1 EKTSPVKKTQK
12 TLFSFLGLPT
22 PSTSRLDED
31 DIEKCE
37 TQTREQEPSSPDTPA
52 TPTTDKLNA
61 SLTSSTD
68 IDGSSSEKES
78 EEPTVGRRT
87 LRGRVKRK
95 IIISS
100 DEESEDVVSSPLQKE
115 APSRRKKTK
124 KNGDD
129 EYNGDTCN
137 EDSDDAAISDVVEES
152 DYDDKKSRSKNT
164 KKTVNKTNKTSG
176 NLNSAQNKLKAF
188 ASNSA
193 IRRGSSFSS
202 TIHMTNSEKK
212 KQRASDFKAKNEE
225 RYSWLQEVR
234 DADGNLEGSP
244 DYDSRTLFIPR
255 SAWDKFTPF
264 EKQFWEIKSKHWD
277 TRDADIG
284 HKEFD
289 LKLTDRVN
297 MRMVGV
303 PEMAFES
310 WAAQFIAKGHKV
322 AKVDQMETALGK
334 EMREKASNV
343 KEDRII
349 RRELT
354 SVFTAGTIVEGGLLT
369 NEMSTYCMSIKE
381 SCPTENAPPAFGICF
396 VDTATA
402 EFHLASFLD
411 DVDRTQFETLIMQTK
426 PKEIIY
432 EKGMLS
438 QLSKRI
444 LKDCTNRPIWTA
456 LKPESEFWDANTTR
470 SQIRMSRYFSNN
482 QNTSIAQNEVDNEGD
497 VTMIDNDEGN
507 KIETWPSAIQEA
519 LKDPLML
526 SALGGLLWYLRSL
539 KLDAEL
545 VSLQNFHIYDP
556 ICHNTSL
563 VLDGQTLANLEVF
576 ENSLDGST
584 QGTVFQ
590 LLNRCITPFGKR
602 TFKQWLCHPLRDIA
616 AINARLDAI
625 EELNTVPDFQDI
637 FLVNFSHFPDLERL
651 ISRIHAGTCKV
662 RDFLH
667 VLTSFE
673 KLTDTMEKLGGFAND
688 FKSIRLKQLFESFPD
703 LKPMLTHFN
712 KAFDHEKAYK
722 EGNLLPYPG
731 VESDY
736 DEIINRMAEVNKQL
750 DGHLEDSKK
759 LLKTSKIVYKDIGKE
774 LFQLEV
780 PNTIKVPDHWQKL
793 SRTQKVNR
801 YWNPTLQKLIRDF
814 QEAKETQSSVL
825 KSLQS
830 RFYQKF
836 DAHYRNWLLA
846 VKIVGEIDCLLSL
859 AKSSLALGEPR
870 CRPQFVSQEQSIL
883 EFEELRHPCFTA
895 GAAFDF
901 IPNDTFLGG
910 DQPNMILLTGPNMGG
925 KSTLL
930 RQNCVAI
937 IMAQLGCYV
946 PAKHCR
952 MTPFDRI
959 YTRIGA
965 NDNIL
970 AGQSTFMVEL
980 SETSKIIH
988 EATPRSMVILDE
1000 LGRGTSTFDGY
1011 AIAYSVLHYLATHIG
1026 CLGLFSTHYG
1036 MLTQEFAKNPNIA
1049 LKHMSCH
1056 VDQDRKE
1063 VTFLYKL
1070 VPGVCPKSYG
1080 MNVANMAGVP
1090 RQIVDRA
1097 EVVAAKFEQTSKL
1110 QDILTA
1116 NSSNLPI
1123 TTLCDF
1129 VYLLKSAARNGDSSK
1144 EIDGG
1149 ALDNRADYKKEERYT
1164 RVLKTIIRGIK
1175 LM

>member
-1 EKTSPVKKTQK
+1 MPLAKKEVSLGSNSCDADTNPKQEKTSPVKKTQK
-12 TLFSFLGLPT
+12 TLFSFLSLPT

-37 TQTREQEPSSPDTPA
+37 TQTQEQEPSTPETPA
-52 TPTTDKLNA
+52 TPATDKLNA

-78 EEPTVGRRT
+78 EEPTGRI
-87 LRGRVKRK
+87 KRK
-95 IIISS
+95 IIVSS
-100 DEESEDVVSSPLQKE
+100 DEESEDVISSPLQKE

-124 KNGDD
+124 KNDGD

-164 KKTVNKTNKTSG
+164 KKTVNKTSG
-176 NLNSAQNKLKAF
+176 NLNAAQNKLKAF

-193 IRRGSSFSS
+193 MRRGSSFSS

-212 KQRASDFKAKNEE
+212 KRRASDFKAKNEE
-225 RYSWLQEVR
+225 RYSWLQNVK

-322 AKVDQMETALGK
+322 AKVDQMETSLGK

-343 KEDRII
+343 KEDKVI

-354 SVFTAGTIVEGGLLT
+354 SVFTAGTIVESGLLT

-411 DVDRTQFETLIMQTK
+411 D
-426 PKEIIY
+426 
-432 EKGMLS
+432 GMLS

-482 QNTSIAQNEVDNEGD
+482 QNASIAQNEIDNEGD

-526 SALGGLLWYLRSL
+526 SALGGLIWYLRSL

-545 VSLQNFHIYDP
+545 VSLRNFHIYDP

-616 AINARLDAI
+616 DINARLDAI

-651 ISRIHAGTCKV
+651 ISRIHADTCKV
-662 RDFLH
+662 KDFLH

-750 DGHLEDSKK
+750 NDHLEDSKK

-780 PNTIKVPDHWQKL
+780 PNTIKVPDNWQKL

-801 YWNPTLQKLIRDF
+801 YWNPTLQKLVRDF
-814 QEAKETQSSVL
+814 QETKETQSSIL

-895 GAAFDF
+895 AAAFDF
-901 IPNDTFLGG
+901 IPNDTFLG
-910 DQPNMILLTGPNMGG
+910 
-925 KSTLL
+925 
-930 RQNCVAI
+930 
-937 IMAQLGCYV
+937 
-946 PAKHCR
+946 
-952 MTPFDRI
+952 
-959 YTRIGA
+959 
-965 NDNIL
+965 
-970 AGQSTFMVEL
+970 
-980 SETSKIIH
+980 
-988 EATPRSMVILDE
+988 
-1000 LGRGTSTFDGY
+1000 
-1011 AIAYSVLHYLATHIG
+1011 
-1026 CLGLFSTHYG
+1026 
-1036 MLTQEFAKNPNIA
+1036 
-1049 LKHMSCH
+1049 
-1056 VDQDRKE
+1056 
-1063 VTFLYKL
+1063 
-1070 VPGVCPKSYG
+1070 
-1080 MNVANMAGVP
+1080 
-1090 RQIVDRA
+1090 
-1097 EVVAAKFEQTSKL
+1097 
-1110 QDILTA
+1110 
-1116 NSSNLPI
+1116 
-1123 TTLCDF
+1123 
-1129 VYLLKSAARNGDSSK
+1129 
-1144 EIDGG
+1144 
-1149 ALDNRADYKKEERYT
+1149 
-1164 RVLKTIIRGIK
+1164 
-1175 LM
+1175 